1 VEVMSKL
8 RVETIDMA
16 FNMELFP
23 PNLYNILKVQL
34 ESIDHFIRGIV
45 TTKGLEIY
53 EKTRLAI

>member
-1 VEVMSKL
+1 MSKL